1 MMGNALTQL
10 TNDKDTSALFPLFL
24 SLQVVEPF
32 LLLKRYSSRGG
43 VVTAIANM
51 DNRLEAQAY
60 QNTNNINKT
69 NPRHKETN
77 SGIIT
82 FQMNELSLC
91 RTQRTRTLLN
101 QAGNTFKTNYE
112 IVSKKNQKDFVHIV

>member
-1 MMGNALTQL
+1 MMGKALTQL

-32 LLLKRYSSRGG
+32 LLLKRYSSLDG

-77 SGIIT
+77 SDIIT
-82 FQMNELSLC
+82 FQMNRS
-91 RTQRTRTLLN
+91 
-101 QAGNTFKTNYE
+101 
-112 IVSKKNQKDFVHIV
+112 